1 MNYSWPGNVREL
13 ENVVQRAM
21 VSINTDMIDK
31 IPFLGTGLEDNLFL
45 QDISMGGNKGTAY
58 KDLKQCFVE
67 RFEEKIFLVPAW
79 ISTMV
84 SLLQQPVR
92 QD

>member
-45 QDISMGGNKGTAY
+45 QDISSGG
-58 KDLKQCFVE
+58 E
-67 RFEEKIFLVPAW
+67 
-79 ISTMV
+79 
-84 SLLQQPVR
+84 
-92 QD
+92 